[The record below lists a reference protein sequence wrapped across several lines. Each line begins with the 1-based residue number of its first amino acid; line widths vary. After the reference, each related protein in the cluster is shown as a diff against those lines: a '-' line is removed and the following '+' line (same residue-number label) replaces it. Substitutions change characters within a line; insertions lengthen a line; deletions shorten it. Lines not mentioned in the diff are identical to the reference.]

1 MAPLWR
7 AVLLSRFQ
15 CPPILL
21 SSQTSTFL
29 PMAPAT
35 CVGCAAPQVIYRD
48 PLSFK
53 RKPQL
58 NLTTP
63 CHRLLNKFSYAPY
76 ANEDWIHGTR
86 HLLMATLVGDD
97 KNFPSYVRGLESVA
111 VATVL
116 FSGWFN
122 DWMTILWAPHI
133 TLFLKNL
140 WICACTRFPWQLYLI
155 TWCRPREM
163 LIKSG
168 RN

>member
-1 MAPLWR
+1 MTPLWR

-21 SSQTSTFL
+21 SPQL
-29 PMAPAT
+29 PHFFPWL
-35 CVGCAAPQVIYRD
+35 PQHVPVVLPRKWFIVIPSRLNVNPNWPDD
-48 PLSFK
+48 PL
-53 RKPQL
+53 PPT
-58 NLTTP
+58 NE
-63 CHRLLNKFSYAPY
+63 FSYAPY

-97 KNFPSYVRGLESVA
+97 KNFPSYVCTGIRISGSGHS
-111 VATVL
+111 

-133 TLFLKNL
+133 TLFLENL
-140 WICACTRFPWQLYLI
+140 WICACTRFPWQLCLI
-155 TWCRPREM
+155 TTRCRPREM